1 MPTAESRCHH
11 HARDADVGVFGLRRW
26 RGRALRL
33 PRPSGIRVERL
44 QMPELARPPPHLPHP
59 TQPLSRTQR
68 CGRCHPGPAPAV
80 ARGQGRTLP
89 PPGALGSPCC
99 YRLGAGLLAWKGA
112 AAAAAAIVVGLFLLL
127 LSWWGWAQSAQAR
140 RSKPRR
146 STARQARRGAR
157 IEADVP
163 RSSDGGAS
171 ALEATSARR
180 PSRGTLLVSAR
191 CEPSGLARPSP
202 SRYSAILV
210 FCGLIGLGLQPTI
223 SDWRCLAELR
233 GSLGRVVG
241 PVTRLGDATLAK

>member
-1 MPTAESRCHH
+1 
-11 HARDADVGVFGLRRW
+11 
-26 RGRALRL
+26 
-33 PRPSGIRVERL
+33 
-44 QMPELARPPPHLPHP
+44 MPELARPPPHLPHP

-89 PPGALGSPCC
+89 PPAARGSPCC

-146 STARQARRGAR
+146 STARRARRGAR
-157 IEADVP
+157 IEAYVP

-171 ALEATSARR
+171 ALETTSARR
-180 PSRGTLLVSAR
+180 PSRGTLVVSAR

-241 PVTRLGDATLAK
+241 PVTRLTQEISDSRSSCRAGPFRISGRHYKVGDATLAK